1 MEKVMN
7 KTIQAALAA
16 LAFGVCATSVYA
28 GGPGG
33 PGSQPHKPGKSA
45 CGHDC
50 KGKIDIVLEV
60 PKHCD
65 LDIAD
70 STLVLTEQNNY
81 TDSTTFAV
89 RTNADYRLAI
99 TPPSTL
105 VNGSRSVP
113 VSVDTTRRGGATYR
127 NGSTV
132 NWDGREH
139 TYGVKAYAR
148 NIGIGT
154 YAGNYK
160 GTYGVEIKF

>member
-28 GGPGG
+28 GEADRGG
-33 PGSQPHKPGKSA
+33 GPHKPGKSS

-65 LDIAD
+65 LDIDD
-70 STLVLTEQNNY
+70 SNLLLTEQNNY
-81 TDSTTFAV
+81 IDSTTFDV
-89 RTNADYRLAI
+89 RTNADYSLTI
-99 TPPSTL
+99 TPPGTL
-105 VNGSRSVP
+105 VNGTRTVP
-113 VSVDTTRRGGATYR
+113 VDVVTRRGPREYTSGT
-127 NGSTV
+127 TV

-139 TYGVKAYAR
+139 TYRVRAQAQ

-154 YAGNYK
+154 YAGTYR